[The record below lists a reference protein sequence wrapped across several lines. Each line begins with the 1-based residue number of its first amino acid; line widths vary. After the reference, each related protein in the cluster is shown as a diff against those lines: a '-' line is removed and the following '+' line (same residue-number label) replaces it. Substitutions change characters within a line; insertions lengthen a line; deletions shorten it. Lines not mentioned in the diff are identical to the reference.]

1 MRNPLWL
8 LPVLL
13 LAGCGGTPPPPAA
26 PEPEPEVQAEPEPAP
41 QPYENGVISV
51 PISPLQELPPEW

>member
-1 MRNPLWL
+1 M
-8 LPVLL
+8 
-13 LAGCGGTPPPPAA
+13 AGCGGTPPPPAA